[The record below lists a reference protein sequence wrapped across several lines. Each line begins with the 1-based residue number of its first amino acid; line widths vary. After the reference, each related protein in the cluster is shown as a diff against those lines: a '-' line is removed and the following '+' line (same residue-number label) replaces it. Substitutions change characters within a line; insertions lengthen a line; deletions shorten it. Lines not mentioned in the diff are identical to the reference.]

1 MDLKID
7 GSMVQK
13 LIAEQF
19 PNLSHL
25 PVSPI
30 KKQGHDNRTF
40 RLGDEL
46 SVRLPSQPSYADAVQ
61 KEATVLAALD
71 GQLSVDVPKV
81 YALGEPSNEYPLP
94 WSIRRWLTG
103 TTLEDTQIL
112 DRRSLARTVGALLV
126 ELRSLP
132 ADINLSAG
140 KHSFY
145 RGCHPS
151 VYGDE
156 VVKSL
161 RKMDDKTKTTHC
173 LEIWQKGTESVWA
186 NAPAWFHGDVAVG
199 NVLMTDNKVS
209 ALIDFGTC
217 GVGDPACDFVIAWTY
232 FDASERQLFKDAIN
246 VDDGTWHRAKAW
258 ALWKALVS
266 LTGLSGPDTSGVQAR
281 ALDQIL
287 SAET

>member
-1 MDLKID
+1 MDMKID

-13 LIAEQF
+13 LIAQQF
-19 PNLSHL
+19 PYLSDL
-25 PVSPI
+25 PVKPI

-61 KEATVLAALD
+61 KEATALGALD
-71 GQLSVDVPKV
+71 GRLSVDIPEVF
-81 YALGEPSNEYPLP
+81 ALGEPSNEYPLP
-94 WSIRRWLTG
+94 WSIRRWLAG
-103 TTLEDTQIL
+103 TTWEDTQVL
-112 DRRSLARTVGALLV
+112 DRCSLARSFGAILV
-126 ELRSLP
+126 ELRSIP

-156 VVKSL
+156 VVNSL
-161 RKMDDKTKTTHC
+161 RKMGDQTKTKLC
-173 LEIWQKGTESVWA
+173 LEIWQKGTESVWT
-186 NAPAWFHGDVAVG
+186 NDPVWFHGDVAVG
-199 NVLMTDNKVS
+199 NVLMAGEKVS

-217 GVGDPACDFVIAWTY
+217 GVGDPACDFAIAWTF
-232 FDASERQLFKDAIN
+232 FDVSERQHFRDAIK
-246 VDDGTWHRAKAW
+246 VDDGTWRRAKAW

-266 LTGLSGPDTSGVQAR
+266 LTGLSVPDTEGVQSR

-287 SAET
+287 SDET